1 MAHRHGPSASPG
13 SRRDR
18 DRRAG
23 RAFVLVSMSK
33 DDLAVLAKA
42 AAADH
47 RPVSNWMFHIC
58 LQQAA
63 TVAKE

>member
-13 SRRDR
+13 SP
-18 DRRAG
+18 RARG
-23 RAFVLVSMSK
+23 RAFVHIGMSK
-33 DDLAVLAKA
+33 ADLAVIAKA

-47 RPVSNWMFHIC
+47 RPISNWMYHVC

-63 TVAKE
+63 TAAKE